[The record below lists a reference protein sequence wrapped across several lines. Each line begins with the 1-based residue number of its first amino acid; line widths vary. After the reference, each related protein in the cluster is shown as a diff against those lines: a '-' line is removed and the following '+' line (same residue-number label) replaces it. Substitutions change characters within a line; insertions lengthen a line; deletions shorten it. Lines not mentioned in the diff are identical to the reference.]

1 MVRPDLMEFFDDK
14 KHWGQT
20 EVKSGRAW
28 AADELRIKSNADLH
42 KLWYVLLIEK
52 NMLLTMEQ
60 ECKDKVEVFP
70 SPERLDK
77 VVYCTLYFWARSYFC
92 VLLAGSIVYGQL
104 RVGSARTKQS
114 LSFVGNGR

>member
-1 MVRPDLMEFFDDK
+1 M
-14 KHWGQT
+14 

-28 AADELRIKSNADLH
+28 TADELRIKSNSDLH

-60 ECKDKVEVFP
+60 ECKEKVETFP

-77 VVYCTLYFWARSYFC
+77 VNKKKK
-92 VLLAGSIVYGQL
+92 
-104 RVGSARTKQS
+104 KQ
-114 LSFVGNGR
+114 